1 MLETSPL
8 AREEPMMSR
17 RWIVITAIA
26 LFITPGCAPYTQRE
40 IDLADQA
47 KKGLALI
54 RAAQADHLA
63 LTGRLTELQRR
74 RLDEAFDAD
83 VREARELSPDWV
95 IEHGRAYAGGLD
107 ALNTQRSASTAA
119 AHTAARNIDAIEAA
133 IESLQRLQRARLQL
147 ESQLNPKQ
155 EDSK

>member
-1 MLETSPL
+1 MNRNRYSISPFHRCVVM
-8 AREEPMMSR
+8 AGTG
-17 RWIVITAIA
+17 IVMFVA
-26 LFITPGCAPYTQRE
+26 PGCAPYTQRE
-40 IDLADQA
+40 VDLAQQA
-47 KKGLALI
+47 RKGLALI

-63 LTGRLTELQRR
+63 LTGRLSELQRK

-83 VREARELSPDWV
+83 VREARDLSPDWV

-107 ALNTQRSASTAA
+107 ALNIQRSASTAA

-147 ESQLNPKQ
+147 ELQLNAKQ